1 MFNCSIIS
9 NLFYFKIPAQANE
22 LNGELLFGCLAGIL
36 FIIISA
42 ALSLHE
48 RCRYVVDSACLRLLA
63 NPSTI
68 VLVQHTAPSNPAGV
82 FQDRSILLEVSKP
95 NLALHRQ
102 CKDRLKH
109 RMIPVE
115 VNQCQVV
122 IGFSDRKYIPSL
134 NLIDENDAPPLFCP
148 DDDVKVCTT
157 SRGASTQCITPE
169 VLDLI
174 KEEALNL
181 ASQDR
186 AAARALAQVKL
197 TWAPK
202 KKKHAALSYSGN
214 LIPFML
220 EKLNFEMPP
229 ACEIIDG
236 KLIFPSVRLD

>member
-9 NLFYFKIPAQANE
+9 NLFYFKILAQANE
-22 LNGELLFGCLAGIL
+22 LNGELLFGCLLAGIL
-36 FIIISA
+36 LIIISA

-48 RCRYVVDSACLRLLA
+48 RCRYVVDSACFRLLA

-68 VLVQHTAPSNPAGV
+68 VLAQHTAPSNPAGA

-102 CKDRLKH
+102 CKDRVKN

-122 IGFSDRKYIPSL
+122 IGFLDTKYVPSL
-134 NLIDENDAPPLFCP
+134 NSIDENDAPALCCP

-157 SRGASTQCITPE
+157 SRGASTQCITQE

-174 KEEALNL
+174 KEEALDL
-181 ASQDR
+181 AAQDR
-186 AAARALAQVKL
+186 AAVKALFQLKL

-202 KKKHAALSYSGN
+202 KKKRHSALSFS
-214 LIPFML
+214 L
-220 EKLNFEMPP
+220 PP
-229 ACEIIDG
+229 ACEIVNG
-236 KLIFPSVRLD
+236 QLVFPSIPPLCFLY

>member
-1 MFNCSIIS
+1 M
-9 NLFYFKIPAQANE
+9 K
-22 LNGELLFGCLAGIL
+22 GKLLFGCLLG
-36 FIIISA
+36 FIIV
-42 ALSLHE
+42 
-48 RCRYVVDSACLRLLA
+48 YG
-63 NPSTI
+63 
-68 VLVQHTAPSNPAGV
+68 TAS
-82 FQDRSILLEVSKP
+82 R
-95 NLALHRQ
+95 LHRRSANLILSAFLGSS
-102 CKDRLKH
+102 CLPAAKPMISLVAGHCTGRSKH
-109 RMIPVE
+109 RMMPFE
-115 VNQCQVV
+115 VHQTQVM
-122 IGFSDRKYIPSL
+122 IGFLEKKFIPSV
-134 NLIDENDAPPLFCP
+134 NTIDENDPAPALFCP
-148 DDDVKVCTT
+148 DDLKVSSS